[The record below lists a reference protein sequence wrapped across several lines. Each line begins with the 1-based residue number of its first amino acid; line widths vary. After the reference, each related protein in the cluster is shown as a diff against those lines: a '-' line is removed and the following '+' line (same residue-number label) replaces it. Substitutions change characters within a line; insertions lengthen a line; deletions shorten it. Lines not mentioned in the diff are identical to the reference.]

1 MKKAYFIPIEAGFKV
16 LLIIF
21 YCAFYSISDD
31 PAEQSFYGSKGKLI
45 SSCGL
50 FFLILLKFLY
60 DLFRWPYRPLILN
73 VLHWITLIALIAIQ
87 SGVPKLE
94 ISLPTHGKM
103 TKFWTLTSRF
113 KSIGFLLNVPDLEN
127 AMLTPNYVNTE
138 LIVINCLWLG
148 FIILWLVYVGFKI
161 NRRRIWPSLYSKTDK
176 PYLMGQ
182 NDR

>member
-1 MKKAYFIPIEAGFKV
+1 MAK
-16 LLIIF
+16 
-21 YCAFYSISDD
+21 CSSI
-31 PAEQSFYGSKGKLI
+31 
-45 SSCGL
+45 
-50 FFLILLKFLY
+50 
-60 DLFRWPYRPLILN
+60 
-73 VLHWITLIALIAIQ
+73 
-87 SGVPKLE
+87 
-94 ISLPTHGKM
+94 ISLI
-103 TKFWTLTSRF
+103 

>member
-1 MKKAYFIPIEAGFKV
+1 M
-16 LLIIF
+16 F

-31 PAEQSFYGSKGKLI
+31 PTEQSFYGSKGKLI
-45 SSCGL
+45 SSCGI
-50 FFLILLKFLY
+50 FFLILLKFIY

-87 SGVPKLE
+87 RRIHKSCCKE
-94 ISLPTHGKM
+94 FHQKYIIFHCKSL
-103 TKFWTLTSRF
+103 L

-148 FIILWLVYVGFKI
+148 FVILWLVYVGFKI
-161 NRRRIWPSLYSKTDK
+161 KRRRIWPSLYSKTDK

>member
-1 MKKAYFIPIEAGFKV
+1 M
-16 LLIIF
+16 F

-50 FFLILLKFLY
+50 FFLILLKFIY

-73 VLHWITLIALIAIQ
+73 VLHWVTLIALIAIQ
-87 SGVPKLE
+87 SRIHSKLQ
-94 ISLPTHGKM
+94 ILPLMKKSLQFFLWK
-103 TKFWTLTSRF
+103 SDF

-127 AMLTPNYVNTE
+127 AMLTPNYVYTE
-138 LIVINCLWLG
+138 LIVINCIWLG